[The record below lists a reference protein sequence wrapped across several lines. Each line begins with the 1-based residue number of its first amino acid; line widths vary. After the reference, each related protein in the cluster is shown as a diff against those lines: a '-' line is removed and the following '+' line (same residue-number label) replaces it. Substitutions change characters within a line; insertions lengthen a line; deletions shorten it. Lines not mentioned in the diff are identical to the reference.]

1 MLERIIDRALDI
13 LERWLPRW
21 MVQVCLGVFLWAGAV
36 LSWVEIAP
44 LWAGGAVAALLA
56 AAGWLPLH
64 LGIKEGARQYRAN
77 KCPVGSEWDSL
88 EHSIDWILEDSGLFS
103 SGALNVPAA
112 RNLARGYV
120 HGLTTDYPKAVGK
133 NEGINRDALRWYI
146 GKKVAKGGKVGRIR
160 GGVVVWETRDPDRRR
175 KAIT

>member
-1 MLERIIDRALDI
+1 MLERIVGRVLDI
-13 LERWLPRW
+13 LEPWLPKW
-21 MVQVCLGVFLWAGAV
+21 MGQVFLGVFLWAGAV

-44 LWAGGAVAALLA
+44 LWAGAAVAALLA
-56 AAGWLPLH
+56 LTGYLPLR

-77 KCPVGSEWDSL
+77 KCPMGSEWDSL
-88 EHSIDWILEDSGLFS
+88 EHSTDWILEDSGLFS

-112 RNLARGYV
+112 RNLARGYL
-120 HGLTTDYPKAVGK
+120 HDLATDYPKAVVK
-133 NEGINRDALRWYI
+133 DEGINRDALRWYI

-160 GGVVVWETRDPDRRR
+160 GGAVVWETRDPDRKR